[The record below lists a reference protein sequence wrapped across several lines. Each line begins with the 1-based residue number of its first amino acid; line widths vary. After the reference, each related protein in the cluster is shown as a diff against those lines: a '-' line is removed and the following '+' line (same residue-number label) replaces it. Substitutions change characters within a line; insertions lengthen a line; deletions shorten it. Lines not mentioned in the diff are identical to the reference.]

1 MLFDGAG
8 DIFRRQ
14 AQLVEE
20 QAGNAVCI
28 ENETEQDMFGPD
40 VIMVEIFC
48 AASCAYCR
56 TALASLVRRL
66 FIMGNSLPPV
76 SCEYGLD
83 GLGPLVLE
91 LFIIQFR
98 PGLEL

>member
-1 MLFDGAG
+1 MPLPAHLQDSFGIIG
-8 DIFRRQ
+8 
-14 AQLVEE
+14 
-20 QAGNAVCI
+20 
-28 ENETEQDMFGPD
+28 ET
-40 VIMVEIFC
+40 
-48 AASCAYCR
+48 
-56 TALASLVRRL
+56 TL